1 MPGPERTLRVLSV
14 LGTRPEGIKMAPV
27 IRAFAAQPATFTSLV
42 CVTGQHREMLDQVMR
57 DFSLVA
63 DVDLDLMRAGQT
75 PAEVASRVLAT
86 MPQVLRD
93 TSADLVVVQ
102 GDTTTAMAAALAA
115 FMQGVP
121 VAHVEAGLR
130 TDDIR
135 QPFPEEMNRRVAAV
149 VTALHFPP
157 TVRAR
162 DALLREGVPAGLIE
176 VTGNTVIDALL
187 QSRRAD
193 YRFTVPELAALE
205 PRQPLV
211 LVTLHRRE
219 SFGAPMRAV
228 CEALRRVAERHP
240 ELIFVLPM
248 HRNPSV
254 REVVVPMLGGCPNFR
269 LIEPLDYLDFIHL
282 MARSYLIVTDSGGV
296 QEEAP
301 SLDVPVLVTREVTER
316 PEGVEVG
323 AARLVG
329 SDQGLIERTM
339 EQLLADPVQYRRMAE
354 APNPY
359 GDGRAAERIAAA
371 ISRWAMRG
379 TPPPAPRTA

>member
-1 MPGPERTLRVLSV
+1 MPPRNQPLRVLSV

-27 IRAFAAQPATFTSLV
+27 IRAFAAQPAEFASLV

-57 DFSLVA
+57 DFSLKA
-63 DVDLDLMRAGQT
+63 DVDLNLMRAGQT
-75 PAEVASRVLAT
+75 PAEVASRVLAA

-93 TSADLVVVQ
+93 TRADLVVVQ
-102 GDTTTAMAAALAA
+102 GDTTTTMAAALAA
-115 FMQGVP
+115 FMLGVP

-135 QPFPEEMNRRVAAV
+135 QPFPEEMNRRVASI
-149 VTALHFPP
+149 VTTLHFPP
-157 TVRAR
+157 TAGAR
-162 DALLREGVPAGLIE
+162 DALLREGVPADVIE
-176 VTGNTVIDALL
+176 VTGNTVVDALL
-187 QSRRAD
+187 QSRRPD
-193 YRFTVPELAALE
+193 YRFTIPALAALD
-205 PRQPLV
+205 PGRRVV

-228 CEALRRVAERHP
+228 CAALRRVAGRHP
-240 ELIFVLPM
+240 ELTFVLPV

-254 REVVVPMLGGCPNFR
+254 REVVLPMLEGCANIL

-282 MARSYLIVTDSGGV
+282 MARSHLIVTDSGGV

-316 PEGVEVG
+316 PEGVAVG

-329 SDQGLIERTM
+329 TDESLIERTI
-339 EQLLADPVQYRRMAE
+339 EELLSDPVAYRRMAS
-354 APNPY
+354 APSPY
-359 GDGRAAERIAAA
+359 GDGKAAERIVAAVRRWAAA
-371 ISRWAMRG
+371 
-379 TPPPAPRTA
+379 

>member
-1 MPGPERTLRVLSV
+1 MPPHKLPLRVLSV

-27 IRAFAAQPATFTSLV
+27 IRAFAARPEHFTSLV

-57 DFSLVA
+57 DFSLKA
-63 DVDLDLMRAGQT
+63 DVDLNLMRAGQT
-75 PAEVASRVLAT
+75 PAEVASRVLAA
-86 MPQVLRD
+86 MPEVLRD
-93 TSADLVVVQ
+93 TRADLVVVQ
-102 GDTTTAMAAALAA
+102 GDTTTTMAAALAA

-135 QPFPEEMNRRVAAV
+135 QPFPEEMNRRVASI
-149 VTALHFPP
+149 VTTLHFPP
-157 TVRAR
+157 TVGAR
-162 DALLREGVPAGLIE
+162 DALLREGVPADVIE
-176 VTGNTVIDALL
+176 VTGNTVVDALL
-187 QSRRAD
+187 QSRRPD
-193 YRFTVPELAALE
+193 YRFTVPALAAL
-205 PRQPLV
+205 QPDRRVV

-228 CEALRRVAERHP
+228 CAALRRVAERHP
-240 ELIFVLPM
+240 ELTFVFPV

-254 REVVVPMLGGCPNFR
+254 REVVLPMLEGCANIL

-282 MARSYLIVTDSGGV
+282 MARSHLIVTDSGGV

-316 PEGVEVG
+316 PEGVDVG

-329 SDQGLIERTM
+329 TDETLIENTVEELLGDPVAYRTM
-339 EQLLADPVQYRRMAE
+339 AS

-359 GDGRAAERIAAA
+359 GDGKASERIVAAVQ
-371 ISRWAMRG
+371 RWACG
-379 TPPPAPRTA
+379 

>member
-1 MPGPERTLRVLSV
+1 MPPHKLPLRVLSV

-27 IRAFAAQPATFTSLV
+27 IRAFAARPEHFTSLV

-57 DFSLVA
+57 DFSLKA
-63 DVDLDLMRAGQT
+63 DVDLNLMRAGQT
-75 PAEVASRVLAT
+75 PAEVASRVLAA
-86 MPQVLRD
+86 MPEVLRD
-93 TSADLVVVQ
+93 TRADLVVVQ
-102 GDTTTAMAAALAA
+102 GDTTTTMAAALAA

-135 QPFPEEMNRRVAAV
+135 QPFPEEMNRRVASI
-149 VTALHFPP
+149 VTTLHFPP
-157 TVRAR
+157 TVGAR
-162 DALLREGVPAGLIE
+162 DALLREGVPADVIE
-176 VTGNTVIDALL
+176 VTGNTVVDALL
-187 QSRRAD
+187 QSRRPD
-193 YRFTVPELAALE
+193 YRFTVPALAAL
-205 PRQPLV
+205 QPDRRVV

-228 CEALRRVAERHP
+228 CAALRRVAERHP
-240 ELIFVLPM
+240 ELTFVLPV

-254 REVVVPMLGGCPNFR
+254 REVVLPMLEGCANIL

-282 MARSYLIVTDSGGV
+282 MARSHLIVTDSGGV

-316 PEGVEVG
+316 PEGVDVG

-329 SDQGLIERTM
+329 TDETLIENTVEELLGDPVAYRTM
-339 EQLLADPVQYRRMAE
+339 AS

-359 GDGRAAERIAAA
+359 GDGKASERIVAAVQ
-371 ISRWAMRG
+371 RWACG
-379 TPPPAPRTA
+379 

>member
-1 MPGPERTLRVLSV
+1 MPPHKLPLRVLSV

-27 IRAFAAQPATFTSLV
+27 IRAFAARPEQFTSLV

-57 DFSLVA
+57 DFSLKA
-63 DVDLDLMRAGQT
+63 DVDLNLMRAGQT
-75 PAEVASRVLAT
+75 PAEVASRVLAA
-86 MPQVLRD
+86 MPEVLRD
-93 TSADLVVVQ
+93 TRADLVVVQ
-102 GDTTTAMAAALAA
+102 GDTTTTMAAALAA

-135 QPFPEEMNRRVAAV
+135 QPFPEEMNRRVASI
-149 VTALHFPP
+149 VTTLHFPP
-157 TVRAR
+157 TVGAR
-162 DALLREGVPAGLIE
+162 DALLREGVPADVIE
-176 VTGNTVIDALL
+176 VTGNTVVDALL
-187 QSRRAD
+187 QSRRPD
-193 YRFTVPELAALE
+193 YRFTVPALAAL
-205 PRQPLV
+205 QPDRRVV

-228 CEALRRVAERHP
+228 CAALRRVAERHP
-240 ELIFVLPM
+240 ELTFVLPV

-254 REVVVPMLGGCPNFR
+254 REVVLPMLEGCANIL

-282 MARSYLIVTDSGGV
+282 MARSHLIVTDSGGV

-316 PEGVEVG
+316 PEGVDVG

-329 SDQGLIERTM
+329 TDETLIENTVEELLGDPVAYRTM
-339 EQLLADPVQYRRMAE
+339 AS

-359 GDGRAAERIAAA
+359 GDGKASERIVAAVQ
-371 ISRWAMRG
+371 RWACG
-379 TPPPAPRTA
+379 

>member
-1 MPGPERTLRVLSV
+1 MPTPERPLRVLSV

-27 IRAFAAQPATFTSLV
+27 IRAFAARPATFTSLV

-86 MPQVLRD
+86 IPQVLRD
-93 TSADLVVVQ
+93 TRADLVVVQ
-102 GDTTTAMAAALAA
+102 GDTTTTMAAALAA

-135 QPFPEEMNRRVAAV
+135 QPFPEEMNRRVASV

-157 TVRAR
+157 TARAR
-162 DALLREGVPAGLIE
+162 DALLREGVPAALIE

-193 YRFTVPELAALE
+193 YRFAVPELAALE
-205 PRQPLV
+205 PHRALV

-219 SFGAPMRAV
+219 SFGAPMSAV

-254 REVVVPMLGGCPNFR
+254 REVVVPMLGGCRNFR

-301 SLDVPVLVTREVTER
+301 SLNVPVLVTREVTER

-329 SDQGLIERTM
+329 NDQGLIERTM

-371 ISRWAMRG
+371 VSRWSMRSAQ
-379 TPPPAPRTA
+379 PPAPRIA